1 MCILIENIAF
11 LNHSYSLTA
20 NIPGGEKPFFSLKHP
35 LGLFSSSSSSSSP
48 FGKGVGRGGGCYLK
62 KKNDLSK
69 PLPYLK
75 KSSQP
80 SWMMDGSSCRERKFS
95 LTVLTGF
102 LVLTSSRIRV
112 FSFKPGAL
120 STGKG
125 LLSPAWEERER
136 WSNRA
141 KKRATGA
148 RHAGGRELLEGMAS
162 GKAQST
168 LIKSLW
174 FKPLFL
180 QGLAGD

>member
-1 MCILIENIAF
+1 
-11 LNHSYSLTA
+11 
-20 NIPGGEKPFFSLKHP
+20 
-35 LGLFSSSSSSSSP
+35 
-48 FGKGVGRGGGCYLK
+48 
-62 KKNDLSK
+62 
-69 PLPYLK
+69 
-75 KSSQP
+75 
-80 SWMMDGSSCRERKFS
+80 MMDGSSCRERKFS

-112 FSFKPGAL
+112 FSFKPGTL

-141 KKRATGA
+141 KKRATGV

-168 LIKSLW
+168 LIKSL
-174 FKPLFL
+174 
-180 QGLAGD
+180 

>member
-1 MCILIENIAF
+1 
-11 LNHSYSLTA
+11 
-20 NIPGGEKPFFSLKHP
+20 
-35 LGLFSSSSSSSSP
+35 
-48 FGKGVGRGGGCYLK
+48 
-62 KKNDLSK
+62 
-69 PLPYLK
+69 
-75 KSSQP
+75 
-80 SWMMDGSSCRERKFS
+80 MMDGSSCRERKFS

-112 FSFKPGAL
+112 FSFIPGAL

-141 KKRATGA
+141 KKSATGA

-168 LIKSLW
+168 LIKSL
-174 FKPLFL
+174 
-180 QGLAGD
+180 

>member
-1 MCILIENIAF
+1 
-11 LNHSYSLTA
+11 
-20 NIPGGEKPFFSLKHP
+20 
-35 LGLFSSSSSSSSP
+35 
-48 FGKGVGRGGGCYLK
+48 
-62 KKNDLSK
+62 
-69 PLPYLK
+69 
-75 KSSQP
+75 
-80 SWMMDGSSCRERKFS
+80 MMDGSSCRERKFS

-125 LLSPAWEERER
+125 LLSPTWEERER

-141 KKRATGA
+141 KTATGA

-168 LIKSLW
+168 LIKSL
-174 FKPLFL
+174 
-180 QGLAGD
+180 

>member
-11 LNHSYSLTA
+11 LNHQLQPHSKYSRRRKTSFLLFERSA
-20 NIPGGEKPFFSLKHP
+20 WLIFFFP
-35 LGLFSSSSSSSSP
+35 LGM
-48 FGKGVGRGGGCYLK
+48 GDRRGRGCYF
-62 KKNDLSK
+62 KKNDPWK

-95 LTVLTGF
+95 LTVLIGF

-112 FSFKPGAL
+112 FSFKPGVL
-120 STGKG
+120 PTGKG
-125 LLSPAWEERER
+125 LLSPAWEERKR

-148 RHAGGRELLEGMAS
+148 RHQGGRELLEGMAS